1 MTMKKNMG
9 EKGRKLMD
17 AIKADKK
24 ITLIVCIGLLG
35 MLLLLAS
42 EFIHLPKKQEA
53 ETPSEN
59 IQTEYSYAED
69 LEKRLTNIVSSISGA
84 GKTKVMVTLENG
96 VESVYAA
103 DEKQSVERSSVE
115 SSASN
120 RIRVR
125 LVRSNVLSESCSET
139 GLGTIATA
147 SDFGIRLPQEAN
159 SISAQ
164 HKESKPVFISVLV
177 FLGLYITTRYRSDKR
192 PARQSIWFDLEEINL
207 PAADKFTFFLL
218 IKPVPTGAFAKIN
231 ALFQHC

>member
-1 MTMKKNMG
+1 MKKNMG

-103 DEKQSVERSSVE
+103 DEKQSVEPSSGEKTGGVE
-115 SSASN
+115 VNEKSNTENEYIILQSNGSRDEGLVIKVIQPKIRGVAIVCEGGDSAYVQQ
-120 RIRVR
+120 RITQAVTAVLDIGASRV
-125 LVRSNVLSESCSET
+125 S
-139 GLGTIATA
+139 IA
-147 SDFGIRLPQEAN
+147 RM
-159 SISAQ
+159 
-164 HKESKPVFISVLV
+164 
-177 FLGLYITTRYRSDKR
+177 
-192 PARQSIWFDLEEINL
+192 
-207 PAADKFTFFLL
+207 AD
-218 IKPVPTGAFAKIN
+218 
-231 ALFQHC
+231 

>member
-1 MTMKKNMG
+1 MKKNMG

-103 DEKQSVERSSVE
+103 DEKQSVERSSGEKNGGVE
-115 SSASN
+115 VNEKSNTENEYIILQSNGSRDEGLVIKVIQPKIRGVAIVCEGGDSAYVQQ
-120 RIRVR
+120 RITQAVTAVLDIGASRV
-125 LVRSNVLSESCSET
+125 S
-139 GLGTIATA
+139 IA
-147 SDFGIRLPQEAN
+147 RM
-159 SISAQ
+159 
-164 HKESKPVFISVLV
+164 
-177 FLGLYITTRYRSDKR
+177 
-192 PARQSIWFDLEEINL
+192 
-207 PAADKFTFFLL
+207 AD
-218 IKPVPTGAFAKIN
+218 
-231 ALFQHC
+231 

>member
-1 MTMKKNMG
+1 MKKNMG

-103 DEKQSVERSSVE
+103 DEKQSGERSSGEKTGGVE
-115 SSASN
+115 VNEKSNTENEYIILQSNGSRDEGLVIKVIQPKIRGVAIVCEGGDSAYVQQ
-120 RIRVR
+120 RITQAVTAVLDIGASRV
-125 LVRSNVLSESCSET
+125 S
-139 GLGTIATA
+139 IA
-147 SDFGIRLPQEAN
+147 RM
-159 SISAQ
+159 
-164 HKESKPVFISVLV
+164 
-177 FLGLYITTRYRSDKR
+177 
-192 PARQSIWFDLEEINL
+192 
-207 PAADKFTFFLL
+207 AD
-218 IKPVPTGAFAKIN
+218 
-231 ALFQHC
+231 

>member
-1 MTMKKNMG
+1 MKKNMG

-103 DEKQSVERSSVE
+103 DEKQSVERSSGEKTGGVE
-115 SSASN
+115 VNEKSNTENEYIILQSNGSSRDEGLVIKVIQPKIRGVAIVCEGGDSAYVQQRITQAVTAVLDIGAS
-120 RIRVR
+120 RV
-125 LVRSNVLSESCSET
+125 S
-139 GLGTIATA
+139 IA
-147 SDFGIRLPQEAN
+147 RM
-159 SISAQ
+159 
-164 HKESKPVFISVLV
+164 
-177 FLGLYITTRYRSDKR
+177 
-192 PARQSIWFDLEEINL
+192 
-207 PAADKFTFFLL
+207 AD
-218 IKPVPTGAFAKIN
+218 
-231 ALFQHC
+231 

>member
-1 MTMKKNMG
+1 MKKNMG

-103 DEKQSVERSSVE
+103 DEKQSDERSSGEKTGGVE
-115 SSASN
+115 VNEKSNTENEYIILQSNGSRDEGLVIKVIQPKIRGVAIVCEGGDSAYVQQ
-120 RIRVR
+120 RITQAVTAVLDIGASRV
-125 LVRSNVLSESCSET
+125 S
-139 GLGTIATA
+139 IA
-147 SDFGIRLPQEAN
+147 RM
-159 SISAQ
+159 
-164 HKESKPVFISVLV
+164 
-177 FLGLYITTRYRSDKR
+177 
-192 PARQSIWFDLEEINL
+192 
-207 PAADKFTFFLL
+207 AD
-218 IKPVPTGAFAKIN
+218 
-231 ALFQHC
+231 

>member
-1 MTMKKNMG
+1 MKKNMG

-103 DEKQSVERSSVE
+103 DEKQLVERSSGEKTGGVE
-115 SSASN
+115 VNEKSNTENEYIILQSNGSRDEGLVIKVIQPKIRGVAIVCEGGDSAYVQQ
-120 RIRVR
+120 RITQAVTAVLDIGASRV
-125 LVRSNVLSESCSET
+125 S
-139 GLGTIATA
+139 IA
-147 SDFGIRLPQEAN
+147 RM
-159 SISAQ
+159 
-164 HKESKPVFISVLV
+164 
-177 FLGLYITTRYRSDKR
+177 
-192 PARQSIWFDLEEINL
+192 
-207 PAADKFTFFLL
+207 AD
-218 IKPVPTGAFAKIN
+218 
-231 ALFQHC
+231 

>member
-1 MTMKKNMG
+1 MKKNMG

-103 DEKQSVERSSVE
+103 DEKQSVERSSGEQTGGVE
-115 SSASN
+115 VNEKSNTENEYIILQSNGSRDEGLVIKVIQPKIRGVAIVCEGGDSAYVQQ
-120 RIRVR
+120 RITQAVTAVLDIGASRV
-125 LVRSNVLSESCSET
+125 S
-139 GLGTIATA
+139 IA
-147 SDFGIRLPQEAN
+147 RM
-159 SISAQ
+159 
-164 HKESKPVFISVLV
+164 
-177 FLGLYITTRYRSDKR
+177 
-192 PARQSIWFDLEEINL
+192 
-207 PAADKFTFFLL
+207 AD
-218 IKPVPTGAFAKIN
+218 
-231 ALFQHC
+231 

>member
-1 MTMKKNMG
+1 MKKNMG

-103 DEKQSVERSSVE
+103 DEKQSVERSSGETTGGLVVNE
-115 SSASN
+115 TSNSENEYIILQSNGSRDEGLVIKVIQPKIRGVAIVCEGGDSAYVQQ
-120 RIRVR
+120 RITQAVTAVLDIGASRV
-125 LVRSNVLSESCSET
+125 S
-139 GLGTIATA
+139 IA
-147 SDFGIRLPQEAN
+147 RM
-159 SISAQ
+159 
-164 HKESKPVFISVLV
+164 
-177 FLGLYITTRYRSDKR
+177 
-192 PARQSIWFDLEEINL
+192 
-207 PAADKFTFFLL
+207 AD
-218 IKPVPTGAFAKIN
+218 
-231 ALFQHC
+231 

>member
-1 MTMKKNMG
+1 MKKNMG

-103 DEKQSVERSSVE
+103 DEKQSVERSSGEKPGGVE
-115 SSASN
+115 VNEKSNTENEYIILQSNGSRDEGLVIKVIQPKIRGVAIVCEGGDSAYVQQ
-120 RIRVR
+120 RITQAVTAVLDIGASRV
-125 LVRSNVLSESCSET
+125 S
-139 GLGTIATA
+139 IA
-147 SDFGIRLPQEAN
+147 RM
-159 SISAQ
+159 
-164 HKESKPVFISVLV
+164 
-177 FLGLYITTRYRSDKR
+177 
-192 PARQSIWFDLEEINL
+192 
-207 PAADKFTFFLL
+207 AD
-218 IKPVPTGAFAKIN
+218 
-231 ALFQHC
+231 

>member
-1 MTMKKNMG
+1 MKKNMG

-103 DEKQSVERSSVE
+103 DEKQSVERSSGGK
-115 SSASN
+115 N
-120 RIRVR
+120 R
-125 LVRSNVLSESCSET
+125 RS
-139 GLGTIATA
+139 
-147 SDFGIRLPQEAN
+147 
-159 SISAQ
+159 
-164 HKESKPVFISVLV
+164 
-177 FLGLYITTRYRSDKR
+177 
-192 PARQSIWFDLEEINL
+192 
-207 PAADKFTFFLL
+207 
-218 IKPVPTGAFAKIN
+218 
-231 ALFQHC
+231 

>member
-1 MTMKKNMG
+1 MKKNMG

-103 DEKQSVERSSVE
+103 DEKQSVERSSGEKAGGVE
-115 SSASN
+115 VNEKSNTENEYIILQSNGSRDEGLVIKVIQPKIRGVAIVCEGGDSAYVQQ
-120 RIRVR
+120 RITQAVTAVLDIGASRV
-125 LVRSNVLSESCSET
+125 S
-139 GLGTIATA
+139 IA
-147 SDFGIRLPQEAN
+147 RM
-159 SISAQ
+159 
-164 HKESKPVFISVLV
+164 
-177 FLGLYITTRYRSDKR
+177 
-192 PARQSIWFDLEEINL
+192 
-207 PAADKFTFFLL
+207 AD
-218 IKPVPTGAFAKIN
+218 
-231 ALFQHC
+231 